1 MVVYTW
7 TPLVFTKKGFPR
19 DEQGVPFLPGNVLK
33 EGIESAFVYYYIKK
47 DKEIESKVKAYLL
60 KKRLDPETVIDD
72 VKRIIE
78 EKYPFVKEVVISE
91 RLSLNG
97 EVKEMEV
104 EVFDLK
110 KWEEVES
117 FKVEAFV
124 GSVEGDFQ
132 IPEKLKPAAHSFCEA
147 LARMEMSMLQ
157 DHPLVEKFYQPLLND
172 MKRWEIP
179 LRLGMWTEVK
189 YRGYLLFFWRIKEVR
204 EKLMGTLKMDIRPKR
219 VLFFPKNR
227 QTAGWCEIKP

>member
-7 TPLVFTKKGFPR
+7 TPLIFARKGFPR

-33 EGIESAFVYYYIKK
+33 EGIESALVYYYIKK

-60 KKRLDPETVIDD
+60 RKHLNPEAVIGD
-72 VKRIIE
+72 VKRIIA
-78 EKYPFVKEVVISE
+78 EKYSFVKEIVIPE
-91 RLSLNG
+91 RLSLDG
-97 EVKEMEV
+97 EIKEVEV

-117 FKVEAFV
+117 FRTEVFV
-124 GSVEGDFQ
+124 GSVGGDFS
-132 IPEKLKPAAHSFCEA
+132 IPEKVKPAAHSFCEA
-147 LARMEMSMLQ
+147 LARMEMSMLK

-179 LRLGMWTEVK
+179 LRLGMWTEVR

-204 EKLMGTLKMDIRPKR
+204 ERLMETLKMDIRPKR
-219 VLFFPKNR
+219 VLFFPRER